1 MNFDI
6 NEMELEEEE
15 VTLTDDDNLSD
26 NDEEEIISH
35 LPKRSS
41 KPVQRKAVE
50 VEGSQ
55 DEGEEEM
62 DVDLDDP
69 IVSEQKVYLTNNLK
83 DEL

>member
-6 NEMELEEEE
+6 NELEVEEEE
-15 VTLTDDDNLSD
+15 VTLTDDDNLND
-26 NDEEEIISH
+26 DDEEEIISH

-41 KPVQRKAVE
+41 KPVQRKAA
-50 VEGSQ
+50 EGRQ
-55 DEGEEEM
+55 DEGEEVM

-69 IVSEQKVYLTNNLK
+69 IVSEQKVYLTNDLK